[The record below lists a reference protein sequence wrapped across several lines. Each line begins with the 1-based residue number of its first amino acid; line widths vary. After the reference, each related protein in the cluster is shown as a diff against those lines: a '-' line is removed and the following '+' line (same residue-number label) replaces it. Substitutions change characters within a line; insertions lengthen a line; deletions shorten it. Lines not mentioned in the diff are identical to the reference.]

1 MKRRPISLRSLRIA
15 IDASQVSPS
24 RPRGYF
30 RLVSL
35 ILRAL
40 SENKEAHHYVVLASD
55 PSMRRLIPSDPRFH
69 WAPPRRYIPLLH
81 RSGTGWLGKWLLR
94 GLDLVHFPSHEI
106 WYSYRGKSIV
116 NIHDL
121 APLHFPE
128 RFFKNPSEEVQ
139 YQTLLKKIVEHA
151 TLILTGSH
159 FSRDDILRCLHVDPE
174 RVKVIHP
181 SNDWAF
187 LNHAEPLTI
196 EEMKHW
202 GFAPPYFLFTGQM
215 SFRKNIPL
223 LLKAYSR
230 YCERGGENH
239 LVLVGGQDP
248 KNPTRFPPLEPLLD
262 QMKERSRVFWLRRVP
277 DEVLARIYAGARAL
291 VNLSFFEGFG
301 SPLIEA
307 MACGTPVV
315 ASRLSS
321 FPEVAGDAALL
332 VEAEEEE
339 VTQALLDLDQDEALR
354 RRLIDRG
361 KRRSLD
367 FLPAK
372 MAEELLQVYKK
383 VANNV

>member
-1 MKRRPISLRSLRIA
+1 M
-15 IDASQVSPS
+15 SPS
-24 RPRGYF
+24 RPRGF
-30 RLVSL
+30 LRLVLL
-35 ILRAL
+35 ILQAL
-40 SENKEAHHYVVLASD
+40 SESKESHDYVILASD
-55 PSMRRLIPSDPRFH
+55 PSMRRSIPPDPRFH
-69 WAPPRRYIPLLH
+69 WASPRRYIPMLH
-81 RSGTGWLGKWLLR
+81 RPGTSWFGKWLLK
-94 GLDLVHFPSHEI
+94 GLDLVHFPCHEI
-106 WYSYRGKSIV
+106 WYGYRTKSIV

-128 RFFKNPSEEVQ
+128 RFFKNRNEETQ

-151 TLILTGSH
+151 TLILTVSH
-159 FSRDDILRCLHVDPE
+159 FSRDDILRCLHVKPE
-174 RVKVIHP
+174 RVKVIYP
-181 SNDWAF
+181 SNDRTF
-187 LNHAEPLTI
+187 LNHARPLTT
-196 EEMKHW
+196 EEMKQW
-202 GFAPPYFLFTGQM
+202 GFVPPYFLFAGQL
-215 SFRKNIPL
+215 SFRKNVPL

-230 YCERGGENH
+230 YCERGGKNH

-248 KNPTRFPPLEPLLD
+248 KNPAYFPPVGPLLG
-262 QMKERSRVFWLRRVP
+262 QMKERSRIFWLRRVP

-321 FPEVAGDAALL
+321 FPEVAGDAVLL

-339 VTQALLDLDQDEALR
+339 VAQALLDLDQNEALR

-361 KRRSLD
+361 KRRMLD

-372 MAEELLQVYKK
+372 MADELLQVYKE
-383 VANNV
+383 VAAQK